1 MISLHIFKIN
11 GLKEQH
17 LDYIKHYTSVNEKEE
32 EFDVELKQYISEY
45 NIREKYLIDFKFTH
59 ESVTKIQIDERNFP
73 NFHVDS
79 AEIWISFKHP
89 QTFIFIKSSSNL
101 DFILS
106 ELKRIIQINI
116 PLEQMVE
123 LKTNELDLKEYFA
136 DIIKK
141 DASEVLSGWWKGLNA
156 NDHSVNLHG
165 ILRDDEGIES
175 ELYSLINETAKT
187 KTSVRIM
194 SKKLVNTITISQNK
208 LYSPHKEMNSIT
220 LIEYF
225 DKIIYPLFKYPQ
237 EQE

>member
-11 GLKEQH
+11 GLKEEH
-17 LDYIKHYTSVNEKEE
+17 LDYIRQYSSVNEKED

-45 NIREKYLIDFKFTH
+45 NIGEKHLIDFRFTH
-59 ESVTKIQIDERNFP
+59 ESVTKIQIGERNFP

-79 AEIWISFKHP
+79 AKIWVSFKHP
-89 QTFIFIKSSSNL
+89 QTFIFINSSSNL

-123 LKTNELDLKEYFA
+123 LKTNELDLKEYFT

-175 ELYSLINETAKT
+175 EYYSLINETAKT

-208 LYSPHKEMNSIT
+208 LYSPHKEVNSLT

-237 EQE
+237 GQE

>member
-1 MISLHIFKIN
+1 MISLHIFKID
-11 GLKEQH
+11 GLKENH
-17 LDYIKHYTSVNEKEE
+17 LEYIQDYTALNEKEE
-32 EFDVELKQYISEY
+32 EFNVELKQYIS
-45 NIREKYLIDFKFTH
+45 NFNKSEKNLIDFKFTH

-89 QTFIFIKSSSNL
+89 QTYIFINSSSNL
-101 DFILS
+101 EFIIS
-106 ELKRIIQINI
+106 ELKRIIQINL

-123 LKTNELDLKEYFA
+123 LEINEIDLRNYFA
-136 DIIKK
+136 EVIKK

-156 NDHSVNLHG
+156 NDHSINLHG

-175 ELYSLINETAKT
+175 EMYTLINETAKT

-194 SKKLVNTITISQNK
+194 SKKLVNTITISKNK
-208 LYSPHKEMNSIT
+208 LYSPHKEVNSLT

-225 DKIIYPLFKYPQ
+225 DKIIFPLFKSQQ
-237 EQE
+237 EK

>member
-1 MISLHIFKIN
+1 
-11 GLKEQH
+11 
-17 LDYIKHYTSVNEKEE
+17 
-32 EFDVELKQYISEY
+32 
-45 NIREKYLIDFKFTH
+45 
-59 ESVTKIQIDERNFP
+59 
-73 NFHVDS
+73 
-79 AEIWISFKHP
+79 
-89 QTFIFIKSSSNL
+89 
-101 DFILS
+101 
-106 ELKRIIQINI
+106 
-116 PLEQMVE
+116 MVE
-123 LKTNELDLKEYFA
+123 LETNELDLKEYFA
-136 DIIKK
+136 DVIKK

-194 SKKLVNTITISQNK
+194 SKKLVNTITISKNK
-208 LYSPHKEMNSIT
+208 LYSPHKEVNSLT